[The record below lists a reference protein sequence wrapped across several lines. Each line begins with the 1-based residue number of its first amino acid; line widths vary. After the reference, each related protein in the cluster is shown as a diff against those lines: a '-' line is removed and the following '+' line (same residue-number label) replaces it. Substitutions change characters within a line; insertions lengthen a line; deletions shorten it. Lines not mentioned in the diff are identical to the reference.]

1 MGQLMENSDV
11 VNGTPAGKQGIEHD
25 GKNGKLILQSSA
37 KTACDRFLGPEIDA
51 SSTQV
56 GQAKVLP
63 GPERKTTTAA
73 PAFLPDGSGA
83 VRGPQISDRGQ
94 ASGCIGAPAKERSRR
109 SQRHKSSGPRGTAK
123 APKLHR
129 CSSRRH
135 R

>member
-1 MGQLMENSDV
+1 MILSDHA
-11 VNGTPAGKQGIEHD
+11 PK
-25 GKNGKLILQSSA
+25 
-37 KTACDRFLGPEIDA
+37 ACSFLGPEIDA

-56 GQAKVLP
+56 GQARVLP
-63 GPERKTTTAA
+63 GPEPKTTTAE
-73 PAFLPDGSGA
+73 PASLPDGSGA

-94 ASGCIGAPAKERSRR
+94 ASGCSGAPAKERSMQ
-109 SQRHKSSGPRGTAK
+109 SQRHKSSGLRETAK